1 MKGIEGLPFKYITMI
16 AVATIVIAAMLLML
30 GQFETTAKAMT
41 QTYNGTLHETLSGT
55 LAKALSR

>member
-1 MKGIEGLPFKYITMI
+1 
-16 AVATIVIAAMLLML
+16 ML
-30 GQFETTAKAMT
+30 GQFEATAKAMT